1 MICMATPNRATNT
14 TGIATMIELLLPPLF
29 AGLAVAL
36 VSGPMGAFVVWRRM
50 AFFGDTLAHGALLG
64 AALGLALDISLYLA
78 VVAVCLGLAAA
89 LTALQHQQQ
98 LASDTLLGI
107 VAHTTLALVMI
118 AISLQQG
125 IQVDLFAYLF
135 GDLLAVGWQDAL
147 ALWAGAILILLLMLW
162 QWRALLSITVSEEL
176 AQVEGVAVQRTRLL
190 LMLLRAL
197 LIAGAGGSA
206 IAADLGARKI
216 REELDAMMVLGIDP
230 IQRLVV
236 PRVLA
241 AMLVAVFLN
250 GLVSVVGVAGGYVFN
265 VVLQD
270 GTPGAYI
277 ASFTALAQLPD
288 LWVGLVKATIF
299 GLIAAVVAAYKG
311 MNAAGGP
318 KGVGDAVNESVV
330 ITFVLLFIVNFVIS
344 AIYLQVVPPKTG

>member
-1 MICMATPNRATNT
+1 MICTATPSRAINT

-78 VVAVCLGLAAA
+78 VVAVCLGLAGA

-107 VAHTTLALVMI
+107 VAHTTLALGVI
-118 AISLQQG
+118 AISLQEG

-135 GDLLAVGWQDAL
+135 GDLLAVGWQDTL
-147 ALWAGAILILLLMLW
+147 ALWAGAVLILLLMLW

-190 LMLLRAL
+190 LMLLLAL
-197 LIAGAGGSA
+197 LIAGAIRTVGVLLITSLLVIPAASA
-206 IAADLGARKI
+206 RRLTHTPAQMAAVAS
-216 REELDAMMVLGIDP
+216 VLGT
-230 IQRLVV
+230 LA
-236 PRVLA
+236 VLA
-241 AMLVAVFLN
+241 
-250 GLVSVVGVAGGYVFN
+250 GLTVSWFANTPVG
-265 VVLQD
+265 
-270 GTPGAYI
+270 PSI
-277 ASFTALAQLPD
+277 
-288 LWVGLVKATIF
+288 
-299 GLIAAVVAAYKG
+299 VVAA
-311 MNAAGGP
+311 
-318 KGVGDAVNESVV
+318 SSL
-330 ITFVLLFIVNFVIS
+330 FVLTLLRKP
-344 AIYLQVVPPKTG
+344 A